1 MPWSDRC
8 RYTARIME
16 QFLLHTITSLLDALA
31 LPEVGLSAIFVVA
44 LVSATLLP
52 MGSEPV
58 VFAYVSV
65 APHMFWAAVVVAT
78 AGNTIGGAT
87 SYWLGL
93 GAARAVDTWRARQD
107 DADSTA
113 DAGDRPMP
121 PSNGPPV
128 AQSGVS
134 STTQLSAPVRE
145 PGGKWHDLGKR
156 WLLRVGPPALL
167 LSWLPV
173 VGDPLCAVAGYLRM
187 SFWPCVACMA
197 IGKFLR
203 YTVMTAALL
212 WGVKFFM

>member
-1 MPWSDRC
+1 MPYLDQC

-31 LPEVGLSAIFVVA
+31 LPEVGLSAIFVIA

-65 APHMFWAAVVVAT
+65 APHMFWAAMVVAT

-93 GAARAVDTWRARQD
+93 GAGRAVDTWRARQD
-107 DADSTA
+107 GIDSTA
-113 DAGDRPMP
+113 DAAAGPMP
-121 PSNGPPV
+121 PSNRSTV

-134 STTQLSAPVRE
+134 SNSQLPAPGRE
-145 PGGKWHDLGKR
+145 PGGKWHALGKR

-187 SFWPCVACMA
+187 SFWPCMVYMA

-203 YTVMTAALL
+203 YTVMTAVLL